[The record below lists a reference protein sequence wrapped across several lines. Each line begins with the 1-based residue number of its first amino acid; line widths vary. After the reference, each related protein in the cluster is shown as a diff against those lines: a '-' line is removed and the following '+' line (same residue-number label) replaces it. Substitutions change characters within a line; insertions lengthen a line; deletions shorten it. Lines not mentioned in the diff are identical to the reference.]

1 MGEKTVAD
9 LDESEFDRLA
19 GAALER
25 FAEALDEGLGAEAD
39 VDFSGGILTITLESG
54 GQYVLNKHAPNR
66 QIWLSSPRSGASHYR
81 FEAARGAWVDTRSGR
96 VLAEVLAEELTAVAA
111 GRLALD

>member
-1 MGEKTVAD
+1 MAD
-9 LDESEFDRLA
+9 LDESEFDRQA

-25 FAEALDEGLGAEAD
+25 FAEALDMGLGAEAD
-39 VDFSGGILTITLESG
+39 VDFMGGILTITLESG

-81 FEAARGAWVDTRSGR
+81 FDPKRGAWVGTRSGR
-96 VLAEVLAEELTAVAA
+96 VLGEVLTEELIAIA
-111 GRLALD
+111 GRRLTLD